1 MSRPHRILAAG
12 AFYHVMARGN
22 AKMAIYC
29 DDVDRHR
36 FLTVLKTVVE
46 QYRIECHAYS
56 LMSNHY
62 HLVIRTPEPNLS
74 AAIQYLNGVYAQWW
88 NKRHKR
94 VGHVLAG
101 RFKAQLIQRD
111 GYFLEACRYV
121 VLNAVRA
128 GLVENVEDWAW
139 SSYAATAGLAARPH
153 WLTTRLILGPRP
165 ATTRRDYCA
174 FIAAGVR
181 ESEVTAAI
189 RSSVPIVG
197 SDGFAAAHR
206 GLIEQ
211 ADPTEVTRRDRS
223 IGRPTLADLFEG
235 VRDKRDRNLRIREA
249 SGRFCYRLSEIA
261 AHVRLH
267 YGSVSRIVSAAGTP
281 PGTRQASDHEAGTK
295 PEGTSPLRVMSSE
308 TLATKG

>member
-1 MSRPHRILAAG
+1 
-12 AFYHVMARGN
+12 MARGN

-29 DDVDRHR
+29 DDVDCHR
-36 FLTVLKTVVE
+36 FLRVLETVVE
-46 QYRIECHAYS
+46 RHRIECHAYC

-74 AAIQYLNGVYAQWW
+74 AAIQYLNGVYARWW

-121 VLNAVRA
+121 VLNPVRA
-128 GLVENVEDWAW
+128 GLVKNVEDWRW
-139 SSYAATAGLAARPH
+139 SSYAATAGLAPRPP

-165 ATTRRDYCA
+165 ATTRRDYRA
-174 FIAAGVR
+174 FIAAGIP

-189 RSSVPIVG
+189 RSPVPIVG
-197 SDGFAAAHR
+197 SDAFAAAHR
-206 GLIEQ
+206 DLIEQ

-223 IGRPTLADLFEG
+223 IGRPTLVSLFEG
-235 VRDKRDRNLRIREA
+235 VRDKRERNLRIREA
-249 SGRFCYRLSEIA
+249 SRRFCYRLSEIA
-261 AHVRLH
+261 EHVCLH

-281 PGTRQASDHEAGTK
+281 PGTGQASDRGTGNEPK
-295 PEGTSPLRVMSSE
+295 RASPRRVISQDI
-308 TLATKG
+308 LVTKG